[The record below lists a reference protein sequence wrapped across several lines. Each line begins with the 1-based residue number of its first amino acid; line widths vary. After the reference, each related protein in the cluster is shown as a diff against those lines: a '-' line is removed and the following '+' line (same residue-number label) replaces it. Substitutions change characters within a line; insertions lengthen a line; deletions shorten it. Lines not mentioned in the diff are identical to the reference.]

1 MLCPKCN
8 QPVADGVRFCGS
20 CGQPLSPASSPDA
33 TAIRPGHGPVP
44 AAGAASSGGGVVPPG
59 TGAPPGG
66 YSTDPSTPGARP
78 FAGATGAGLIERIK
92 NILLSPK
99 TEWPVIER
107 EPTSI
112 AQLYSGYVVW
122 LAAFAAVM
130 QFIRMSVI
138 GVSIGFGTFRTPLVG
153 GLLYAVVHFVFI
165 LIMLYILG
173 LIVDALAPTFAG
185 QRDRRQALKAVGYV
199 LTPGAVAAVFGL
211 LPGIGGLLEL
221 LAGLY
226 GIYLL
231 YLGLP
236 VMMRSPQDKAIGYT
250 AAVIICGILVGVV
263 LGVLLAVVGR
273 VTGMGSYYGL
283 GGYSS
288 YGALTPEQRQEQAA
302 ANLGAVINGLA
313 KAGEQA
319 AARQQAAAANTAAQ
333 AGASTDAAANAAA
346 ANAQG
351 TAGSAQA
358 AAATAGILAAMGNA
372 ASGGQHVEPVDFHV
386 LKGLLPDSLPGMQR
400 TNAEGESNGAMGM
413 KASSAS
419 GSYQGQGTSAEIK
432 IVDASAVAGL
442 LNMATA
448 VAANAS
454 SESDSGFE
462 KNTTVGG
469 RMVHEK
475 YDIRSKRGE
484 VTAIVANRFTVEV
497 TGNGLDMGTIEQYA
511 ALVDYSKLESMKDA
525 GAQR

>member
-8 QPVADGVRFCGS
+8 HSVADGARFCGS
-20 CGQPLSPASSPDA
+20 CGQPLSPAGSPDS
-33 TAIRPGHGPVP
+33 TVIRPARAP
-44 AAGAASSGGGVVPPG
+44 ASGAVPPG
-59 TGAPPGG
+59 TGTPPGG
-66 YSTDPSTPGARP
+66 YASGASTSGASASGARQ
-78 FAGATGAGLIERIK
+78 FAGATGPMPGLIDRIK

-112 AQLYSGYVVW
+112 AQLYSGYIVW
-122 LAAFAAVM
+122 LAAFAAVL

-138 GVSIGFGTFRTPLVG
+138 GVGIGFGTWRMPIGTGLV
-153 GLLYAVVHFVFI
+153 YAVVNFAFV

-185 QRDRRQALKAVGYV
+185 QRDRRQALKTVGYV

-236 VMMRSPQDKAIGYT
+236 IMMRSPQDKAVGYT
-250 AAVIICGILVGVV
+250 AAVVICGILVGVV

-273 VTGMGSYYGL
+273 VTGVSPYGAA
-283 GGYSS
+283 GYSS
-288 YGALTPEQRQEQAA
+288 FGALTPEQRQEQAA
-302 ANLGAVINGLA
+302 ANLGAVIGNLA

-319 AARQQAAAANTAAQ
+319 AAQQQAA
-333 AGASTDAAANAAA
+333 DAAAAARAPADSAANGAANGQAAA
-346 ANAQG
+346 G
-351 TAGSAQA
+351 GAQA

-372 ASGGQHVEPVDFHV
+372 AAGGQHVDPVDFHV
-386 LKGLLPDSLPGMQR
+386 LKGMLPESLPGMER

-419 GSYQGQGTSAEIK
+419 GSYRGQGTSAEIK

-469 RMVHEK
+469 HMVHEK
-475 YDIRSKRGE
+475 YDNRSKSGE

-497 TGNGLDMGTIEQYA
+497 TGNGVDIGTIEQYA
-511 ALVDYSKLESMKDA
+511 ALVDYSKLEAMKNS
-525 GAQR
+525 GAH